1 MELDWLQIAAQYGA
15 MADARKK
22 RASTKAKES
31 DMLASKP
38 KIVTE
43 RATSRGVVKHRLD
56 VATSMNDIL
65 ESVIANGLMN
75 DPLRRAEF
83 QRISSVMNKVWQ

>member
-1 MELDWLQIAAQYGA
+1 MNWLEIAAQYGA

-22 RASTKAKES
+22 RASAKAKES

-43 RATSRGVVKHRLD
+43 RATSRGVIKHRLD
-56 VATSMNDIL
+56 ASTSMNDIL